1 MNINQ
6 ACQEIIKFQQP
17 VYVMLIGLP
26 GSGKSTFIDQLRNKL
41 VTDFDSYFVIA
52 STDKL
57 IDIEAQKQGIT
68 YSAVFDTLNHKV
80 LAMQMKSEIHEAIAS
95 EKSIIHDQTN
105 LSVKSRSAKL
115 SSVPGTYI
123 KIALNFNVD
132 DKILAER
139 MTKREKS
146 TGKIIH
152 PYVMKSMVASY
163 FPPSKNEGFS
173 KIIEVNNDGLL

>member
-1 MNINQ
+1 MNIKQ
-6 ACQEIIKFQQP
+6 TCQELLKIHQP
-17 VYVMLIGLP
+17 MYVMLIGIP
-26 GSGKSTFIDQLRNKL
+26 CSGKSTFIEQLKKS

-146 TGKIIH
+146 TVKIIP